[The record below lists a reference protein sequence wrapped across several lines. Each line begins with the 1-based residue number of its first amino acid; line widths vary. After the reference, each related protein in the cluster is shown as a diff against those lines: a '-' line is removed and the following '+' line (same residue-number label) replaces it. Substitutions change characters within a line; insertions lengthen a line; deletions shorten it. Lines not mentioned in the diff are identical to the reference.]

1 MLSLCVLAS
10 GSGGN
15 CSVVRSPDAAVL
27 VDLGLP
33 PRTAG
38 KRLNG
43 TGVALDRVAAAC
55 VTHLD
60 RDHFDPLWVPVL
72 IHHGIR
78 LFCAAAA
85 LDELLAVTG
94 DRVRR
99 SVTPFADGE
108 PFAIAVG
115 VTAAAVPVCHDDKAC
130 HAYRFD
136 HGPAAIGYATD
147 LGHVPPALLDA
158 FCGVGV
164 LALESNYDPA
174 LQRDSGRPAFLQ
186 RRITGGRG
194 HLSNDQAYA
203 AVRGLL
209 DRCRSA
215 GRRPPRRV
223 VLLHRSRQCNAA
235 EVVRRTFAAD
245 VRLAGKVVL
254 SEQDRRTEWVDA
266 AEPLPALVGEQLTL
280 GFG

>member
-1 MLSLCVLAS
+1 M
-10 GSGGN
+10 
-15 CSVVRSPDAAVL
+15 
-27 VDLGLP
+27 
-33 PRTAG
+33 
-38 KRLNG
+38 
-43 TGVALDRVAAAC
+43 
-55 VTHLD
+55 
-60 RDHFDPLWVPVL
+60 PVL

-78 LFCAAAA
+78 LFCASAA
-85 LDELLAVTG
+85 LDQLLTLTG

-99 SVTPFADGE
+99 WVTPFEDGTRFE
-108 PFAIAVG
+108 LAGG
-115 VTAAAVPVCHDDKAC
+115 VTATAVPVCHDDKSC

-136 HGPAAIGYATD
+136 RGPAAIGYATD
-147 LGHVPPALLDA
+147 LGHVPPALLDHLV
-158 FCGVGV
+158 GVGLV
-164 LALESNYDPA
+164 AIESNYDPT
-174 LQRDSGRPAFLQ
+174 LQRGSGRPAFLQ

-209 DRCRSA
+209 DRCKSA

-235 EVVRRTFAAD
+235 DVVRRTFFAD
-245 VRLAGKVVL
+245 ARLAGRVVL

-266 AEPLPALVGEQLTL
+266 ADPLPALVGEQLTL